1 MSLLQ
6 QRALPM
12 HPLLLI
18 LDNIRSAY
26 NVGSLFR
33 TAETALVQEVITC
46 GFTPHPPHDK
56 LKKTACRSLENVPS
70 RHFATTL
77 EAVRK
82 VKEEGYRVYAMETT
96 SRSECYA
103 HVKFPE
109 KVALVLGT

>member
-70 RHFATTL
+70 RHFSTTL
-77 EAVRK
+77 EAVQT

-96 SRSECYA
+96 SRSACYA
-103 HVKFPE
+103 HVAFPE
-109 KVALVLGT
+109 KVALVLG